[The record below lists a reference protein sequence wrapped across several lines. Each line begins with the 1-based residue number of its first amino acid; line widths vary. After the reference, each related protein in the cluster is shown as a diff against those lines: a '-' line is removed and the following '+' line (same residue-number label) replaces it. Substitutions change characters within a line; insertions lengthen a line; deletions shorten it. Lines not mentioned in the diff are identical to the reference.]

1 MFDIIKKNYEKGLWT
16 EQMVEIALKKGIIT
30 AEQYEKI
37 ISKNEKTK

>member
-30 AEQYEKI
+30 TEQCKKI
-37 ISKNEKTK
+37 TGKDKQIK